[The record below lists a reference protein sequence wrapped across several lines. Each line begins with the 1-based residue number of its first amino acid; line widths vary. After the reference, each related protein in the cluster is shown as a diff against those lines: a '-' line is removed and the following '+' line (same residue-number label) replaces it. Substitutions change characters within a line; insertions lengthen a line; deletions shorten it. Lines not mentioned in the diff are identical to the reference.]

1 LSGWFRAFSKSWCWE
16 EEESPYGAAT
26 RRGEGV
32 KREETMEEGSA
43 NMQHVATVVQAAAAS
58 VSTAST
64 KQRVTIFQATIPS
77 VLFPPSGGGR
87 ECFSSFVGDLV
98 ELIFSTLSLYDDR
111 ASQVAVEHVIVKA
124 LKEDEPVFVKAFAS
138 VLVQTAE
145 RIGKSSS
152 GTVQLKLLRWSCLL
166 INHNPAILLAKSAFF
181 RLAAMQGSLLF
192 ELSQGNTTVRLR
204 QSSQRIFLHLLSEVP
219 MQIA

>member
-1 LSGWFRAFSKSWCWE
+1 
-16 EEESPYGAAT
+16 
-26 RRGEGV
+26 
-32 KREETMEEGSA
+32 
-43 NMQHVATVVQAAAAS
+43 
-58 VSTAST
+58 
-64 KQRVTIFQATIPS
+64 
-77 VLFPPSGGGR
+77 
-87 ECFSSFVGDLV
+87 VGDLV

-192 ELSQGNTTVRLR
+192 ELSQGATTVRLR